1 MSKMPIHLK
10 EIAQFIRKSD
20 TEREL
25 GDVLA

>member
-10 EIAQFIRKSD
+10 EIAEFIRKSD